1 MAFKTR
7 FETPE
12 AEAVRLAQS
21 PEGSTNHALSSMPV
35 NIRGNITEGML
46 IQVPA
51 FADEDPT
58 THSYVVMPIT
68 AHPLTRWIEP
78 ELDPLPR
85 RRYNRSWDCIVV
97 ASNHPRVPV
106 GGYRVSLPEY
116 QLVRGTLRTLTLPGD
131 AATLGESPLTIQS
144 AIDTGLLT
152 VGEPIAATEKG
163 R

>member
-7 FETPE
+7 FETAE
-12 AEAVRLAQS
+12 AEAARLAEA

-35 NIRGNITEGML
+35 NIISITDGML

-58 THSYVVMPIT
+58 THSYVVIPIT

-78 ELDPLPR
+78 EMDPLPR

-106 GGYRVSLPEY
+106 GGHRVNIPEY

-131 AATLGESPLTIQS
+131 PAPLEERPLTIQN
-144 AIDTGLLT
+144 ALDAGLLT
-152 VGEPIAATEKG
+152 AREPIAAKEQG
-163 R
+163 

>member
-12 AEAVRLAQS
+12 AEAARLAQS

-35 NIRGNITEGML
+35 NIHGSITESML

-68 AHPLTRWIEP
+68 AHPLTRGIEP

-97 ASNHPRVPV
+97 ASNHPRVRV
-106 GGYRVSLPEY
+106 GGYRVNIPEY
-116 QLVRGTLRTLTLPGD
+116 QLVRGTLRTLALPGD
-131 AATLGESPLTIQS
+131 ASPLEERPLTIQN
-144 AIDTGLLT
+144 ALDAGLLT
-152 VGEPIAATEKG
+152 GREPIAAAEQG
-163 R
+163 